1 MINKNKSI
9 SDRNSFGL
17 NNLDL
22 DLLLQHIPT
31 AIAIF
36 DTKMRYIA
44 CSDRYRIE
52 NNIENQDIEGK
63 SHYDIFPD
71 IPKKWREVHQRC
83 LAGSSE
89 SAIRDVVER
98 KGIKEWI
105 TWSVIPW
112 YHADNEIGGIIL
124 FTESSTELVTKENEL
139 QESKE
144 IFQFAVEAANLGIWD
159 WNIETNEVFFSTQ
172 WKKMLGYTNDEIS
185 NNYNEWE
192 RLVHPDDRNKILSVL
207 NGYLKGESN
216 KYQSEHRL
224 LCKDGSYKWILTSGK
239 VISRNSKGDPIR
251 VMGIHS
257 DINQEAMEKLK
268 KEQSNKM
275 EVIGMLAGGVAHD
288 FNNHLM
294 VIQGYSDLIADQMVH
309 NTSIL
314 DNIFKIRET
323 VDKVKK
329 LVTELL
335 TVSSN
340 QIINQQ
346 VLSINDVILRSTKT
360 IDDLLTDHIKMK
372 LQLEGK
378 GFIKIDMGQFEQI
391 LVNLTLNSLEAM
403 SAEGEILIKTK
414 NITITSDNQQHYQFM
429 NIGDYIELTFS
440 DTGVGM
446 SQEVL
451 DKIFVPFYSTKE
463 GQNRGLGLSTVF
475 GIVNQNKW
483 ELVVESTIEKG
494 STFTFFI
501 PITDERITKTT
512 IMRNPIYSNV
522 GKTTILL
529 VEDNTDVREIISLSL
544 RRKGYEVLE
553 ATNGEQALKL
563 FEKNR
568 SSIHVTLTD
577 VMMPVMDGEELALK
591 LLELNFNNIIFMSGF
606 DKQIFSKQRL
616 RDENLIFLS
625 KPLSIKD
632 LHNTIQELISLK
644 SLSN

>member
-1 MINKNKSI
+1 VINKNKSI